1 MDENNVAVLAIETEQ
16 TIISTFDHF
25 LVA

>member
-1 MDENNVAVLAIETEQ
+1 VDENNVAVLAIETEQ
-16 TIISTFDHF
+16 MIISTFDHF